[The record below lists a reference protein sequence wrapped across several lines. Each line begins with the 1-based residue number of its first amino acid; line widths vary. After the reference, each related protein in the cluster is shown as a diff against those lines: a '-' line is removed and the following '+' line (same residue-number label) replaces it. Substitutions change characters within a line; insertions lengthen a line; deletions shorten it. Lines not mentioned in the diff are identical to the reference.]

1 MAHRMTYF
9 RIHCNNYDRGW
20 HSDEE
25 WNAFKAESRRIFQ
38 ASGWTIHKGT
48 NGVCDTVTKDQQEL
62 YLHPMSFSGVVD
74 EAEVPSLLEHL
85 SAAKT
90 FQCYHVDH
98 YEEYIDLSD
107 EEYWAALEAKRDEV
121 TNFILENCRTKRT
134 NLYIVD
140 SVPDRIAQQFEIC
153 RLCDK
158 DRRNSVGLRFTSE
171 LIDQLPQQGRM
182 VTAET
187 DRGPGIRTATAKEM
201 GSCRQQP
208 KGQLDGQISM
218 MF

>member
-1 MAHRMTYF
+1 MAHRMTYL

-20 HSDEE
+20 PSDRGQD
-25 WNAFKAESRRIFQ
+25 AFKTESREILQ
-38 ASGWTIHKGT
+38 TLGWKLLKGRD
-48 NGVCDTVTKDQQEL
+48 GVCDTVTKDQQEL

-74 EAEVPSLLEHL
+74 EAEVPSLLEQL

-98 YEEYIDLSD
+98 YEEYTDLSD
-107 EEYWAALEAKRDEV
+107 EEYRAALEAKRDEI

-134 NLYIVD
+134 DRYIVD
-140 SVPDRIAQQFEIC
+140 SVAARVAKQFEIC
-153 RLCDK
+153 RLYDK
-158 DRRNSVGLRFTSE
+158 DRHNSVGLRFVSE
-171 LIDQLPQQGRM
+171 LIDQLLQQGRM

-187 DRGPGIRTATAKEM
+187 DYGPGIRTAAAKELR
-201 GSCRQQP
+201 SCHQQP
-208 KGQLDGQISM
+208 KEQLDGQISM

>member
-1 MAHRMTYF
+1 MRNIGPLWK
-9 RIHCNNYDRGW
+9 RN
-20 HSDEE
+20 
-25 WNAFKAESRRIFQ
+25 
-38 ASGWTIHKGT
+38 
-48 NGVCDTVTKDQQEL
+48 
-62 YLHPMSFSGVVD
+62 VVKS
-74 EAEVPSLLEHL
+74 PNSYW
-85 SAAKT
+85 KT
-90 FQCYHVDH
+90 AGQ
-98 YEEYIDLSD
+98 
-107 EEYWAALEAKRDEV
+107 
-121 TNFILENCRTKRT
+121 KRT

-208 KGQLDGQISM
+208 KEQLDGQISM

>member
-48 NGVCDTVTKDQQEL
+48 NGVCDTVTKDQHEL

-98 YEEYIDLSD
+98 YEEYTDLSD
-107 EEYWAALEAKRDEV
+107 EEYWAALEAKRDEII
-121 TNFILENCRTKRT
+121 NFILENCRTKRT